1 MIRTVATSTCWT
13 GVLAILLAAALG
25 SPALGQQPAPAA
37 ADPVP
42 AAAEPAA
49 PGDRPAAARPSSGG
63 YRKLAPW
70 VMKPVD
76 PERKPDETNSRH
88 DVVELP
94 AFDWAKDVPFYH
106 EIWALEFKFKPMRMI
121 WIDVPQANGQMRR
134 NLVWYMV
141 YSVTNTGNVM
151 QPVPEQVQKYEG
163 QDRGLNDPQKLVEIK
178 YVDRPV
184 RFIPEFVLEGY
195 ESADPQTGFSKAYPD
210 RVIPVAM
217 GPIRLREDRN
227 RRFYNTVEICGDI
240 APGETK
246 WGIVTWEGLDPRID
260 RFSIYIKGLT
270 NAYRW
275 IDEKGAYTQGAPLG
289 TGRKLYVK
297 TLKLNFWR
305 PGDEYFEHEREIR
318 YGVPDF
324 DAENPEHVYYEW
336 LYR

>member
-1 MIRTVATSTCWT
+1 MIRSPSTSTRWT
-13 GVLAILLAAALG
+13 GVLALTLVAALAI
-25 SPALGQQPAPAA
+25 PALAQEPEAAGAAPAAGEAAAPAA
-37 ADPVP
+37 APRRTGSP
-42 AAAEPAA
+42 
-49 PGDRPAAARPSSGG
+49 

-70 VMKPVD
+70 VMKEVD
-76 PERKPDETNSRH
+76 PERKAEETNSRH
-88 DVVELP
+88 DVVELLAVDP
-94 AFDWAKDVPFYH
+94 GFQWAADVPFYQDV
-106 EIWALEFKFKPMRMI
+106 WALEFKFKPVRMI
-121 WIDVPQANGQMRR
+121 WIDVPQPNGQMRR
-134 NLVWYMV
+134 QLIWYMV

-151 QPVPEQVQKYEG
+151 HPVPEEIQKHEG
-163 QDRGLNDPQKLVEIK
+163 QDRGLNQPEKLAEIK
-178 YVDRPV
+178 YVDRPI
-184 RFIPEFVLEGY
+184 RFIPEFVLEGH
-195 ESADPQTGFSKAYPD
+195 ESADPQTGFSKAYQD

-227 RRFYNTVEICGDI
+227 RRFYSTVEICGDI

-246 WGIVTWEGLDPRID
+246 WGIVTWESLDPRID

-275 IDEKGAYTQGAPLG
+275 VDEKGAYTQGAPLG

-324 DAENPEHVYYEW
+324 DAGNPEHVYYEW

>member
-1 MIRTVATSTCWT
+1 MTLARSVWT
-13 GVLAILLAAALG
+13 RVLAPLLVAGLCGSAIAQQPGAAE
-25 SPALGQQPAPAA
+25 QPAPNGEE
-37 ADPVP
+37 P
-42 AAAEPAA
+42 AAAPAKEPARA
-49 PGDRPAAARPSSGG
+49 P

-76 PERKPDETNSRH
+76 PARKADETNSRH
-88 DVVELP
+88 DVVELL
-94 AFDWAKDVPFYH
+94 AVDAGFDWARDVPFYH
-106 EIWALEFKFKPMRMI
+106 EVWALEFKFKPVRMI
-121 WIDVPQANGQMRR
+121 WIDVPQASGQMRR
-134 NLVWYMV
+134 KLVWYMV

-151 QPVPEQVQKYEG
+151 RPVPEPVQEYEG
-163 QDRGLNDPQKLVEIK
+163 QNGGLNEPKKLVEIK

-184 RFIPEFVLEGY
+184 RFIPEFLLEGH
-195 ESADPQTGFSKAYPD
+195 ESADPQTGFSKVYPD
-210 RVIPVAM
+210 RVIPVAI
-217 GPIRLREDRN
+217 GPIRMREDRN
-227 RRFYNTVEICGDI
+227 RRFHNTVEICGDI

-246 WGIVTWEGLDPRID
+246 WGIVTWEDLDPRID
-260 RFSIYIKGLT
+260 RFSIYVKGLT

-275 IDEKGAYTQGAPLG
+275 TDEKGAYTQGAPLG

-336 LYR
+336 VYR